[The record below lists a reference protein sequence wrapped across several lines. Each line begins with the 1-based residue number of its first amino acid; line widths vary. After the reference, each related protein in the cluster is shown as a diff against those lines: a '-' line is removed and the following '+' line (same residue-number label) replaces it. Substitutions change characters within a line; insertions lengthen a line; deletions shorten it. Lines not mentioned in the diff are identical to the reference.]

1 MDEFKSIALN
11 EITKLLREQGATEH
25 DCAVTKAFIITAIE
39 NLDTYQSQLSNTE
52 LGTPVIKSI
61 ADMYYIFA

>member
-39 NLDTYQSQLSNTE
+39 NLHTYQRQLSNTA
-52 LGTPVIKSI
+52 LGTPVIKSV
-61 ADMYYIFA
+61 ADIYHTFA